1 MDVKE
6 DGSNTL
12 HLIKLMLNVPFTNAQ
27 VESLI
32 FKMERDKADLRNLI
46 SHNSLDA
53 CLRIGEED

>member
-32 FKMERDKADLRNLI
+32 FKMERDKTDLRNLI
-46 SHNSLDA
+46 SHNSLDV